1 VPAPAGAKAAGGP
14 ASTTAA
20 TPQGVQPP
28 QTPSPAKQT
37 AAPTARKPQD
47 ILLSIPDQV
56 DQYLVISQAA
66 CVTLE
71 QRVLAIDAFQ
81 KAVAS
86 VREAGSSVSGVASK
100 LESQVKKHQKAEQ
113 KVHGLFDQLQAVK
126 ERIVLGQSDDA
137 SKGADLGKLVKQAQA
152 AFPKIDAAQK
162 EVDHLGRE
170 SFRACFDAEHATVL
184 GALHPLSRE
193 GKERLE
199 RIKNVAG
206 ALKTC
211 TECQSDLAQLPPE
224 LGGGTIEVCQRA
236 VKSLVDML
244 TKAAPKGRAP
254 VAPKT
259 GAGSWTSAPSRQG
272 P

>member
-1 VPAPAGAKAAGGP
+1 
-14 ASTTAA
+14 
-20 TPQGVQPP
+20 
-28 QTPSPAKQT
+28 
-37 AAPTARKPQD
+37 
-47 ILLSIPDQV
+47 
-56 DQYLVISQAA
+56 VISQAA

-86 VREAGSSVSGVASK
+86 VKEAGSSVSGVASK
-100 LESQVKKHQKAEQ
+100 LESHVKKHQKAEQ
-113 KVHGLFDQLQAVK
+113 KMHGLFDQLQAVK

-162 EVDHLGRE
+162 EVDQLGND
-170 SFRACFDAEHATVL
+170 SASACQNAELTLA
-184 GALHPLSRE
+184 GALNK
-193 GKERLE
+193 GKFE

-211 TECQSDLAQLPPE
+211 TECETDIAQYPPE
-224 LGGGTIEVCQRA
+224 PTIGACHSA
-236 VKSLVDML
+236 IKFLVYFL
-244 TKAAPKGRAP
+244 TNAAPKGRAP

-259 GAGSWTSAPSRQG
+259 GAGSWTTGRVPR
-272 P
+272 